1 MAFGSEFT
9 LDWSILKYPSEFFMY
24 KILACNLIE
33 SVTTD
38 LSIFIYAGSGISGL
52 TRFPMFCFF
61 FLPPCD
67 FFFWKTFLLGPDY
80 FTGILFFFVYLLLC
94 SHPHSFIHSLSYS
107 FIHKLIDSCLLTH
120 IFFSSFSPRLIH
132 SLNLYKQNMKRHL

>member
-9 LDWSILKYPSEFFMY
+9 LDWSVLKYPSEFLMY

-38 LSIFIYAGSGISGL
+38 LSIFKYAGSGISGL

-61 FLPPCD
+61 FSFPPVT
-67 FFFWKTFLLGPDY
+67 FFF
-80 FTGILFFFVYLLLC
+80 
-94 SHPHSFIHSLSYS
+94 
-107 FIHKLIDSCLLTH
+107 
-120 IFFSSFSPRLIH
+120 
-132 SLNLYKQNMKRHL
+132 